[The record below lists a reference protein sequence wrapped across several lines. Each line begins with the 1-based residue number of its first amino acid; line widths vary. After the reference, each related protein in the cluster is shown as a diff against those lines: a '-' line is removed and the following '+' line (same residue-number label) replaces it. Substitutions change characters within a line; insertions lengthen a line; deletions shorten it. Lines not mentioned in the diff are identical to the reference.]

1 MRPARNG
8 RDQSGKRKR
17 ILIVDDHPMIR
28 EHLAQLIN
36 QAGDLL
42 VCGEAETAPMAMEK
56 LDELRPDLAIVDLSL
71 NGSSGLELIKDMKA
85 VTPELPILVLSMHD
99 ETRYAPRALR
109 AGASGYINK
118 HEATEKVMEAIRRV
132 LAGELYVSEKVA
144 GLILRQFVGQPHS
157 VETNGVSGLTDRELE
172 VFQLIGQGRSTREIA
187 EALRLSV
194 KTIEAHRAN
203 MSRKLN
209 VTNAVELTQLA
220 VHWVEREESI

>member
-1 MRPARNG
+1 VRPARNG
-8 RDQSGKRKR
+8 RDPLVKRKR

-56 LDELRPDLAIVDLSL
+56 LNELRPDLAIVDLSL
-71 NGSSGLELIKDMKA
+71 KGSSGLELIKDMKA
-85 VTPELPILVLSMHD
+85 VTPELPVLVLSMHD
-99 ETRYAPRALR
+99 ETRYAQRALR

-157 VETNGVSGLTDRELE
+157 VATDGVSSLTDRELE
-172 VFQLIGQGRSTREIA
+172 VFQLIGEGRSTREIA
-187 EALRLSV
+187 EELHLSV

-209 VTNAVELTQLA
+209 VANAVELTQLA
-220 VHWVEREESI
+220 VHWVEREDSN